1 MKPQLAIGVDLG
13 GTTVKTGLIDS
24 NGKLLAQS
32 KLPTMAEVNPR
43 AVIGQITKTIQEVI
57 PAAGGAPIAGIG
69 IGSPGLI
76 QNPGGIVKSPP
87 NMNDWDVV
95 PLADEIS
102 KVFNIRVEVDNDANV
117 AAVAESKFGA
127 GKDHPNFLFI
137 IWGTG
142 VGGGIIMNN
151 QIYRGVTGGAGEVGH
166 ISINYDGLLCNCG
179 TKGCVEAYVGQ
190 KYLSK
195 RTIEKLKGNPS
206 SKILELVD
214 GDMEKISPIYISKAA
229 EAGDQLATDILVEA
243 GTLLGVMIGGVMNT
257 LDFRVTVIGG
267 GVSAVG
273 DFVYQAIHK
282 SVLNNVQKPLRDGIK
297 ILRAQLGNDAGIF
310 GAAGMVL

>member
-1 MKPQLAIGVDLG
+1 MSQLAIGVDLG
-13 GTTVKTGLIDS
+13 GTTVKTGLINSD
-24 NGKLLAQS
+24 GEILAQS
-32 KLPTMAEVNPR
+32 KLPTRADENPS
-43 AVIGQITKTIQEVI
+43 AVIEQIVKSIHEVL
-57 PAAGGAPIAGIG
+57 PHAKGGTVSGIG

-87 NMNDWDVV
+87 NMANWDIV
-95 PLADEIS
+95 PLAELIS
-102 KVFNIRVEVDNDANV
+102 KEFSMRVEVDNDANV
-117 AAVAESKFGA
+117 AAVAEAKFGA
-127 GKDHPNFLFI
+127 GKNHPNFLFI

-142 VGGGIIMNN
+142 VGGGIIMEN
-151 QIYRGVTGGAGEVGH
+151 QIYRGLTGGAGEVGH

-190 KYLSK
+190 KYLSN
-195 RTIEKLKGNPS
+195 RTIEKLKHHPT
-206 SKILELVD
+206 SKILD
-214 GDMEKISPIYISKAA
+214 AAGGDPGKISPRIISEAA
-229 EAGDQLATDILVEA
+229 EAGDQLANDILVEA

-273 DFVYQAIHK
+273 DFVYRAIHQ

-297 ILRAQLGNDAGIF
+297 IVRAQLGNDAGIY

>member
-1 MKPQLAIGVDLG
+1 MTQQLAIGVDLG
-13 GTTVKTGLIDS
+13 GTTVKTGLINTD
-24 NGKLLAQS
+24 GKILAVS
-32 KLPTMAEVNPR
+32 KVPTRAEENPD
-43 AVIGQITKTIQEVI
+43 AVIEQIKKSIREVLSQTNGT
-57 PAAGGAPIAGIG
+57 PVTGIG
-69 IGSPGLI
+69 IGAPGLI

-87 NMNDWDVV
+87 NLKGWDVV
-95 PLADEIS
+95 PLAEIIS
-102 KVFNIRVEVDNDANV
+102 KEFHLPVEVDNDANV

-127 GKDHPNFLFI
+127 GKEYPNFLFI

-151 QIYRGVTGGAGEVGH
+151 HIYRGPTGGAGEVGH
-166 ISINYDGLLCNCG
+166 ISINYEGLLCNCG
-179 TKGCVEAYVGQ
+179 TRGCVEAYVGQ

-195 RTIEKLKGNPS
+195 RTIEKLKSHPESTIPQFAGGDVN
-206 SKILELVD
+206 KIEPVH
-214 GDMEKISPIYISKAA
+214 ISRAA
-229 EAGDQLATDILVEA
+229 EAGDQLAREILVEA

-273 DFVYQAIHK
+273 DFVYDAIK
-282 SVLNNVQKPLRDGIK
+282 ESVKKNVQKPLRDDIK